1 MALWVARERRN
12 AAVTSQQ
19 EIVRQQMREYQHYS
33 NSYANSTM
41 NGTISTNAASL
52 HGIGGMTWNE
62 LALNDTAVAMHRNEV
77 VNDFRAHGN
86 ILAWKKNLW
95 VL

>member
-1 MALWVARERRN
+1 
-12 AAVTSQQ
+12 
-19 EIVRQQMREYQHYS
+19 
-33 NSYANSTM
+33 M

-62 LALNDTAVAMHRNEV
+62 LALNDVAMHRNEV

-86 ILAWKKNLW
+86 ILAWKKKSVGASKEPTEDIEHFSDDSMNNPISKSGQAALKRSS
-95 VL
+95 VQIPSDED